1 MWLSA
6 RTAAVLLLVLFVSS
20 GCRKEKKLTANLN
33 VENKVAVRSVQLF
46 YESSEMT
53 LVAERRDVP
62 LPENPGG
69 AIPVVL
75 RELLKGSANE
85 SIPRLFPAD
94 TVLRAAYLLPE
105 GTVLVDLTGPTLT
118 EGWST
123 GSHQELMA
131 VYSVVQTMT
140 TNFSEAR
147 RVRFLLNGTPAE
159 TMGGHI
165 ALSRPV
171 GPVPGAVP
179 AR

>member
-1 MWLSA
+1 MPALM
-6 RTAAVLLLVLFVSS
+6 RRAAVLLLALFVLAA
-20 GCRKEKKLTANLN
+20 CRKEKRLTSNLN

-46 YESSEMT
+46 YESPQMN
-53 LVAERRDVP
+53 LVAERRDVA
-62 LPENPGG
+62 LPENPAG

-75 RELLKGSANE
+75 RELLKGSVSEAV
-85 SIPRLFPAD
+85 PRLFPAD
-94 TVLRAAYLLPE
+94 TTLRAAYLLPE

-131 VYSVVQTMT
+131 VYSVVQTVT

-147 RVRFLLNGTPAE
+147 RVRFLLNGIPAE
-159 TMGGHI
+159 TLGGHV

-171 GPVPGAVP
+171 VAGPNT